1 MSFLTDIFNSVRA
14 GFSHEADQQIKS
26 REMRDKVMEAVSKA
40 SEDGTITAEEISE
53 IKDLMGKLDIKDS
66 ELADIKIKVLR
77 DLTSHILHDQA
88 VKGGELELL
97 AAVEDALDFKTSE
110 MERLKEDIAK
120 VKALAK

>member
-26 REMRDKVMEAVSKA
+26 REMRDKMMGAINKA
-40 SEDGTITAEEISE
+40 SEDGTITAGEINE

-66 ELADIKIKVLR
+66 ELVDIKIKVLR
-77 DLTSHILHDQA
+77 DLISHILHDQV
-88 VKGGELELL
+88 VKDGEMELL
-97 AAVEDALDFKTSE
+97 ATVEDALDFKTSE
-110 MERLKEDIAK
+110 IERLKEDIAK